1 MIRVF
6 HWNRYVAAEI
16 SWQED
21 CHISVKSE
29 AGHSAIGIV
38 PHKIS
43 SSVTFALQA
52 VAALPVVAGC
62 LADKLLQQW
71 GGNDKTDKGIK
82 PIVLKMVRGNESDF
96 QF

>member
-1 MIRVF
+1 MIRGF
-6 HWNRYVAAEI
+6 RWNRYLATVN
-16 SWQED
+16 SWPEE
-21 CHISVKSE
+21 CHILVKSE
-29 AGHSAIGIV
+29 VGLFVIRKA

-52 VAALPVVAGC
+52 VAALLVDAGC

-82 PIVLKMVRGNESDF
+82 PTVLKVVRGNESDF